1 MKNNFNIQI
10 NYYQYLSKNILL
22 FLLNKLLII
31 LVLEIECIYN
41 FSEIHLIIKGN
52 RKKEFLSSYSD
63 DPSDVFIN
71 GILADSSS
79 KKSCNLN
86 GGVDNITLRF
96 NFVITD
102 CYGMFIHLKNIII
115 HLKNITEIDL
125 SNFDFSR
132 TTDMTYMFSDCKNLE
147 KIYFGKVNT
156 SSLMNLYGMFYGCS
170 KLISLDISNF
180 DTSKV
185 TDMEFMFDECSSLN
199 YLDLSNFNTQ
209 NVVNI
214 RCMFYGCSSLVYL
227 NLFSFKINSSVN
239 IGSIFQE
246 ISPDVKYCI
255 NDIDTQ
261 KYLLTNGKKSNC
273 NDKCFKDNIIID
285 KNTKECLESN
295 NSNFIEEKTEDICKI
310 DSNLNS
316 DIISNFRKA
325 LINKC
330 YFTIDN
336 YEDFTL
342 KKNNFIY
349 TITSTENQKNNKNS
363 NNTTINL
370 GECENKLKEKFNISK
385 NSSLYLLKV
394 DAYFDYL
401 NFPKIEYEVYYKF
414 SQNGLLEK
422 LDLSVCKNIK
432 IEIEI
437 PINITINELDKYN
450 MSSDLYN
457 DICYTFTS
465 ESGTDKPLK
474 DRQNEFINNNM
485 SVCEENCD
493 FYEYDNFA
501 KRAKCSCFTKINF
514 PLISQI
520 KFDKKKLLSNF
531 KDIRNIANFKILY
544 CIYLL
549 FNKSNIFKN
558 SANYIFIIIFIIS
571 VVSIFIFIFHD
582 REKIRLYTINQSSKS
597 NIQNNNINKITS
609 SKRKNVK
616 KRKKSKKHSKKKRY
630 K

>member
-52 RKKEFLSSYSD
+52 GKQEFLSSYSD

-71 GILADSSS
+71 GILADSSC

-102 CYGMFIHLKNIII
+102 CYGMFI

-156 SSLMNLYGMFYGCS
+156 SSLINLYGMFSGCS

-239 IGSIFQE
+239 IGQFS
-246 ISPDVKYCI
+246 K
-255 NDIDTQ
+255 
-261 KYLLTNGKKSNC
+261 KYL
-273 NDKCFKDNIIID
+273 
-285 KNTKECLESN
+285 
-295 NSNFIEEKTEDICKI
+295 
-310 DSNLNS
+310 
-316 DIISNFRKA
+316 
-325 LINKC
+325 
-330 YFTIDN
+330 
-336 YEDFTL
+336 
-342 KKNNFIY
+342 
-349 TITSTENQKNNKNS
+349 Q
-363 NNTTINL
+363 
-370 GECENKLKEKFNISK
+370 
-385 NSSLYLLKV
+385 
-394 DAYFDYL
+394 
-401 NFPKIEYEVYYKF
+401 
-414 SQNGLLEK
+414 
-422 LDLSVCKNIK
+422 
-432 IEIEI
+432 
-437 PINITINELDKYN
+437 
-450 MSSDLYN
+450 M
-457 DICYTFTS
+457 
-465 ESGTDKPLK
+465 
-474 DRQNEFINNNM
+474 
-485 SVCEENCD
+485 
-493 FYEYDNFA
+493 
-501 KRAKCSCFTKINF
+501 
-514 PLISQI
+514 
-520 KFDKKKLLSNF
+520 
-531 KDIRNIANFKILY
+531 
-544 CIYLL
+544 
-549 FNKSNIFKN
+549 
-558 SANYIFIIIFIIS
+558 
-571 VVSIFIFIFHD
+571 
-582 REKIRLYTINQSSKS
+582 
-597 NIQNNNINKITS
+597 
-609 SKRKNVK
+609 
-616 KRKKSKKHSKKKRY
+616 
-630 K
+630 